1 MISNACFHVPMPL
14 QETKKLPESA
24 WRNCLL
30 YDQFLFQF
38 ANHNP
43 KIDPHPRCMFVLR
56 QFMEGVSEKIAR
68 LDWLG
73 ANASAADILKALKV
87 QFMYDVIDGDNDLH
101 NARSWHAVLGVSFS
115 NDETGCTRSLPK

>member
-1 MISNACFHVPMPL
+1 MFSCSDASAGDKEVARIGMA
-14 QETKKLPESA
+14 QLPFVRPVS
-24 WRNCLL
+24 
-30 YDQFLFQF
+30 FQF

-73 ANASAADILKALKV
+73 AKASAADILKALKV
-87 QFMYDVIDGDNDLH
+87 QFMYEVIDGDNDLH
-101 NARSWHAVLGVSFS
+101 NV
-115 NDETGCTRSLPK
+115 